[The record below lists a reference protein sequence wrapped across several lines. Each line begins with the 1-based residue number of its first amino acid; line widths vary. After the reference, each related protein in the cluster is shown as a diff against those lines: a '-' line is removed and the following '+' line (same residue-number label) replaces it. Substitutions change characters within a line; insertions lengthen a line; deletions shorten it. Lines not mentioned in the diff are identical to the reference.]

1 MLLGLGSHASSVLVK
16 ILMVSLPIQI
26 HSVFQAFHRIG
37 CVAASPTCY
46 APTDGA
52 YPCSAIG
59 RRKGWLRGS
68 VRISLR
74 LVKYIAHHLAT
85 KQRSS
90 RNRGRVVVRSGE
102 AVGGEVGLQLS
113 ITESAESLLSTKND
127 GHTVHLC
134 LVLVTPQ
141 FFFFSSRLL
150 AL

>member
-16 ILMVSLPIQI
+16 IFIAPLTIQI
-26 HSVFQAFHRIG
+26 HSVFEAFHRIG
-37 CVAASPTCY
+37 RVASPTCY

-59 RRKGWLRGS
+59 RRKGWLRGT

-102 AVGGEVGLQLS
+102 AVGGEVVLQLS

>member
-1 MLLGLGSHASSVLVK
+1 MLLGLGSHVSSVLVK
-16 ILMVSLPIQI
+16 IFMVSLPIQI
-26 HSVFQAFHRIG
+26 HSVFQAVHRIG
-37 CVAASPTCY
+37 RVASPTCY

-90 RNRGRVVVRSGE
+90 RNRGRVVRSGE
-102 AVGGEVGLQLS
+102 AVGGEVVLQLS
-113 ITESAESLLSTKND
+113 LTESAESLLSTKND

-141 FFFFSSRLL
+141 FFFSSRLL